1 MLPLS
6 ISPLKS
12 HAALLVSQLQFYI
25 YPISRNKSIARLLL
39 EHDFLDSFIENN
51 EKILS
56 PLWQLLHQNNDL
68 FSLYFEALFVI
79 LIKNH
84 VYSSDRDP
92 HEIHIDLCMK
102 RETKVSQEFLLVK
115 SSENDFIFLLANY
128 LIIWLM
134 KAKKNFEK
142 IAILKTRGLVSFWG
156 VKTHFGKMPLKWCIF
171 RHEKIKILSN
181 ICLSFWSN

>member
-1 MLPLS
+1 MPLS

-79 LIKNH
+79 LIKKPCLQFRSGFSWNTYEEFGCH
-84 VYSSDRDP
+84 LP
-92 HEIHIDLCMK
+92 
-102 RETKVSQEFLLVK
+102 FLLG
-115 SSENDFIFLLANY
+115 
-128 LIIWLM
+128 
-134 KAKKNFEK
+134 
-142 IAILKTRGLVSFWG
+142 ILKKRNVFFLASLNCLTWENAKCQCLIKWVSF
-156 VKTHFGKMPLKWCIF
+156 FSIS
-171 RHEKIKILSN
+171 I
-181 ICLSFWSN
+181 